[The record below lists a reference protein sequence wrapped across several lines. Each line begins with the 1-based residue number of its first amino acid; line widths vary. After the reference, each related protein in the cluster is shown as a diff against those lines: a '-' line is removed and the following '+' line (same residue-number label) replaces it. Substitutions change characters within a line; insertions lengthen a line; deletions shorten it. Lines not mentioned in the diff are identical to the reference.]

1 MPLSSNGTA
10 YLLSGE
16 KHNPVVVLIHGLGV
30 NNNMWRDF
38 IPRLSQQFQV
48 LTYDLFGHGESA
60 EPLSVPSLT
69 MFSDQLKSLLEF
81 LGIEVASIVGYSLGG
96 MINRRFTMDYP
107 ERVQSLVILNSPHER
122 SREQQQIIE
131 SRVKRTSKGGPAATM
146 ETSLKRWFTPE
157 FVLAENDVV
166 NDVREWILSNNP
178 LWYTQCREVLANGV
192 CELIRPNPPISTPTL
207 VMTCENDTGSTPAMA
222 HAIAKEITGS
232 QVQIIPHLL
241 HLGLMEKPT
250 YFLDPI
256 ENFLK
261 ISLARHRSNIPL
273 EI

>member
-16 KHNPVVVLIHGLGV
+16 KQNPVVVLIHGLGV
-30 NNNMWRDF
+30 NRNMWRDF
-38 IPRLSQQFQV
+38 VPRLSQQFQV
-48 LTYDLFGHGESA
+48 LSYDLFGHGEST
-60 EPLSVPSLT
+60 EPPSIPSLT
-69 MFSDQLKSLLEF
+69 IFTDQLKGVLDF
-81 LGIEVASIVGYSLGG
+81 LAIEAASIVGFSLGG
-96 MINRRFTMDYP
+96 MINRRFTIDYS

-122 SREQQQIIE
+122 SREQRNIIE
-131 SRVKRTSKGGPAATM
+131 SRVKRTSQGGPEATI

-157 FVLAENDVV
+157 FISSENDIV
-166 NDVREWILSNNP
+166 NDVRKWILSNNP

-232 QVQIIPHLL
+232 EVQIVPHLQ
-241 HLGLMEKPT
+241 HIGLMEKPT
-250 YFLDPI
+250 HFLDPI
-256 ENFLK
+256 EIFLK
-261 ISLARHRSNIPL
+261 KSLVKA
-273 EI
+273 